1 MHTFQKRFGKATI
14 RIVLAGAAAVAGGVA
29 TVPSMLSEKKSSA
42 PTTASVNPPTE
53 SSAPATASVNPSTE
67 SSSQAWR
74 PVPGTGTF
82 TSPNGNEQN
91 TLSSQKVVDSPRIPL
106 SAELSGGDNFVQDS
120 KNTAVPRPS
129 KKKEATS
136 TLITTDSIESIEEP
150 NSVRVYYATDRF
162 LYSATD
168 PQLWVTTLAPAV
180 FVVLITALLVAG
192 TFAGRKRVWWGLA
205 TLLGLGLSY
214 LIVGNTIIKTGTLY
228 RLAQDDSLWF
238 SSRRMSESQKYPLN
252 LGSSLVSIPPRHVQG
267 EIEEPSPVY
276 FEFKEDENK
285 HIMIQRIDALDV
297 DTFYSQVNQR
307 VSQDSE
313 KSILIF
319 VHGYNVGFDSAL
331 RRTAQLSVDLKFGGA
346 PVLFSWPSH
355 GRLAWYRSDQEEADW
370 SAPHLE
376 QFLADLRQ
384 RTGVKK
390 IHVIAHSMGN
400 RALVGALERLGLRYP
415 YQQPM
420 LEQVVMAAPD
430 VGVEDF
436 KKRFASKVKQCA
448 ARTTVYASANDRAL
462 LASAHVNNEQRLGL
476 TMSTQAT
483 IDGIDFVDVTPID
496 MSLLGHSYFGNH
508 PLMIQELRFILR
520 QNVGPER
527 RDWLIPKDAQYQP
540 PVWKFSPQ
548 FAGELPFAR

>member
-1 MHTFQKRFGKATI
+1 MHTFQKRVGKASL

-29 TVPSMLSEKKSSA
+29 TVPSMLVKK
-42 PTTASVNPPTE
+42 E
-53 SSAPATASVNPSTE
+53 SSAPAIASVNPSA
-67 SSSQAWR
+67 SLSSQTR
-74 PVPGTGTF
+74 QPVPGTGTF
-82 TSPNGNEQN
+82 KHPDGNEQN
-91 TLSSQKVVDSPRIPL
+91 TLSSQKIVDSLRLPL
-106 SAELSGGDNFVQDS
+106 SAESSSEESFAHES
-120 KNTAVPRPS
+120 KSSVAARPS
-129 KKKEATS
+129 KKRESSS
-136 TLITTDSIESIEEP
+136 TPLTVGSIESTEQP
-150 NSVRVYYATDRF
+150 NSVRIYYATDRF

-168 PQLWVTTLAPAV
+168 PQLWLTTLAPAV
-180 FVVLITALLVAG
+180 LVVMITALLTAG

-205 TLLGLGLSY
+205 SLLGFALCY
-214 LIVGNTIIKTGTLY
+214 LIVGNTIIKAGTLY

-238 SSRRMSESQKYPLN
+238 SSRRMSKTQKYPLN
-252 LGSSLVSIPPRHVQG
+252 LGSSLVSIPPRHIEG

-297 DTFYSQVNQR
+297 DAFYSQLDKR

-313 KSILIF
+313 KSILVF

-331 RRTAQLSVDLKFGGA
+331 RRTAQLSVDLKFSGA

-376 QFLADLRQ
+376 QFLTDLRQ

-390 IHVIAHSMGN
+390 IHIIAHSMGN

-430 VGVEDF
+430 VGLEDF
-436 KKRFASKVKQCA
+436 KNRYASKVKQCA

-462 LASAHVNNEQRLGL
+462 LASTHVNKEQRLGL

-483 IDGIDFVDVTPID
+483 IDGIDFIDVTPID

-527 RDWLIPKDAQYQP
+527 RDWLTPKDAQYQP
-540 PVWKFSPQ
+540 PVWRFSPQ